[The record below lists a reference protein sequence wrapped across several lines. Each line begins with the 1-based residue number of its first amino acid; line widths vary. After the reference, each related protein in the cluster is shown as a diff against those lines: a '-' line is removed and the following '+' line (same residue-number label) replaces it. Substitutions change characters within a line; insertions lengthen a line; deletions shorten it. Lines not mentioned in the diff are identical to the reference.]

1 VTHAHARLLFDSIS
15 LNTGDIAIGIAGQ
28 QVLAD
33 HGATSIIVDPFTEN
47 LSSPLIIG
55 GGELIRTSG
64 DPFYD
69 SYRRRGRHILNAA
82 GIWTNAD
89 DLDYLNEY
97 EFVSARS
104 TRELEV
110 LRKSVPSA
118 ELLPCS
124 TTLLRS
130 DHYVI
135 PGIEPGETVVG
146 IHMVPHS
153 LRMIEDLIPL
163 INAIPHKKVF
173 IPFTH
178 YNGDASFMKTLPFD
192 KTNSIVLDTLEPL
205 QLHSVISQMSYV
217 LVSSL
222 HASIFAYS
230 QNVPFASVHQKKAQY
245 YFEDRG
251 LGSHLVVDHADL
263 SNMIHRLDTE
273 RFDFTASITR
283 DKARI
288 NEAFAGYVS
297 KLGLAGGQTEGFE
310 RTPEL
315 TLESARVRD
324 KILLD
329 QAHHVIGDRDLAL
342 AYSEYRRLALIERAD
357 KQDEIVDELV
367 KRLVET
373 EDALSGFRNAWW
385 RRYPRGAARRAGRA
399 LGRLSIVFKRS

>member
-1 VTHAHARLLFDSIS
+1 MTHAHARLLFDSIS

-33 HGATSIIVDPFTEN
+33 HGATSSIVDPFTDH
-47 LSSPLIIG
+47 LPSPLIIG

-69 SYRRRGRHILNAA
+69 SYRRRGPHILNAA
-82 GIWTNAD
+82 GVWTNAD

-104 TRELEV
+104 TREVEA
-110 LRKSVPSA
+110 LRKWVPSA
-118 ELLPCS
+118 ELLPCA

-130 DHYVI
+130 DHFEI

-153 LRMIEDLIPL
+153 LRLIEDLIPL

-251 LGSHLVVDHADL
+251 LGSHLVVDHAELD
-263 SNMIHRLDTE
+263 NMIHRLDRE
-273 RFDFTASITR
+273 RFDFTASIAQ
-283 DKARI
+283 DKARV

-297 KLGLAGGQTEGFE
+297 KLDLVGNSTEGFVS
-310 RTPEL
+310 TPEL
-315 TLESARVRD
+315 SLESSRVRD

-342 AYSEYRRLALIERAD
+342 AYLEFRRLAMVERTE

-367 KRLVET
+367 QRLVIT
-373 EDALSGFRNAWW
+373 EDALSAFRNAWW
-385 RRYPRGAARRAGRA
+385 RRYPRGAARRAGSA
-399 LGRLSIVFKRS
+399 LGRLSAVFKRS

>member
-1 VTHAHARLLFDSIS
+1 MTHAHARLLFDSIS

-33 HGATSIIVDPFTEN
+33 HGATSNIVDPFAKN
-47 LSSPLIIG
+47 LPSPLIIG

-82 GIWTNAD
+82 GVWTNAD

-118 ELLPCS
+118 ELLPCA

-130 DHYVI
+130 DHYEI

-153 LRMIEDLIPL
+153 LRLIEDLIPL

-192 KTNSIVLDTLEPL
+192 KTNAIVLDTLEPL

-251 LGSHLVVDHADL
+251 LGSHLVVDHSGLND
-263 SNMIHRLDTE
+263 MIHRLDSE

-283 DKARI
+283 DKARV

-297 KLGLAGGQTEGFE
+297 KLGLAEGQTEGFE
-310 RTPEL
+310 TTPEL
-315 TLESARVRD
+315 TLESSRERD
-324 KILLD
+324 KILLN

-342 AYSEYRRLALIERAD
+342 AYSEFRRLALVERAD

-367 KRLVET
+367 QRLVVT
-373 EDALSGFRNAWW
+373 EDALSRLRNAWW
-385 RRYPRGAARRAGRA
+385 RRYPRGAARRAGNA
-399 LGRLSIVFKRS
+399 LGRLSAVFKRS